1 MTALVLIRGGGA
13 HGHGQDDHGREEPPP
28 AVPSGANVT
37 HSPRGANLTQPRP
50 LAGLRLTH
58 RGRLVVLTLSMVLA
72 AGVGFAGGRADAAPV
87 PGATAGVV
95 VQSGDT
101 LWALAH
107 DVATPGEDVRDVVLE
122 IQRLNGMATADL
134 VAGQVIRLPAD

>member
-13 HGHGQDDHGREEPPP
+13 HGQGEDDHGRAAPPR

-37 HSPRGANLTQPRP
+37 HPRP
-50 LAGLRLTH
+50 VAGLRLTH

-72 AGVGFAGGRADAAPV
+72 AGVGFVGGRADAAPV
-87 PGATAGVV
+87 PPATAGVV
-95 VQSGDT
+95 VQRGDT
-101 LWALAH
+101 LWALSR
-107 DVATPGEDVRDVVLE
+107 DVAAPGEDVRDVVLE
-122 IQRLNGMATADL
+122 IQLLNGMATADL